1 MVKRTVTSA
10 AALVFQT
17 ISASV
22 RTCLPTASVLAA
34 SALLPTAVQAQ
45 VPPDIPAPSDTVLEV
60 RLADG
65 SLIIGRVTELNEET
79 VVLTT
84 TGGGRLEIDRDQIRE
99 VRRARGRM
107 VEGEFWNEDPS
118 STRLLFTATGRALA
132 KGESYVGTYVV
143 ALPFAAVGI
152 TDRISIAAG
161 APVLFGEFE
170 PFYLAPRV
178 QVLRTPRAQASLGT
192 LVFFFDSEVVGI
204 VYGVGTF
211 GDADKAV
218 STGLGFFYSGDE
230 VDNEPAFLLAGEA
243 RVSRRIKL
251 ITENYLLPDAVGV
264 VLGGGIRV
272 IGDRFATE
280 IGVIAAIADGDAFC
294 CVPLIN
300 FSYAFGRK

>member
-10 AALVFQT
+10 IALVLRSIF
-17 ISASV
+17 APV
-22 RTCLPTASVLAA
+22 RTCLPTASLLAA
-34 SALLPTAVQAQ
+34 SALLAAAVQAQ

-65 SLIIGRVTELNEET
+65 SVIIGRVTELNEET

-118 STRLLFTATGRALA
+118 STLFTATGRALA
-132 KGESYVGTYVV
+132 KGESYVGTYVI

-161 APVLFGEFE
+161 APVLFGNFE

-211 GDADKAV
+211 GNVDSAI

-230 VDNEPAFLLAGEA
+230 VANEPAFLLAGET

-280 IGVIAAIADGDAFC
+280 IGVIAAIADGDADC